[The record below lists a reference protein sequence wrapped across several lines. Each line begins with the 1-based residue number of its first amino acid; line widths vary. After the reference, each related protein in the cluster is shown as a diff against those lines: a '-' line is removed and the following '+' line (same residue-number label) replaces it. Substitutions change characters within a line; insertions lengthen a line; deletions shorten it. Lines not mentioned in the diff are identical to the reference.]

1 MEGSAGEITSAQLLF
16 NGNVTLDLKDQY
28 RANTFE
34 WGPGIRLHTPFMPR
48 NVYFLT
54 DYLLGYYLWPNQY
67 TPQTSYH
74 DLRIGLWYAF
84 SH

>member
-1 MEGSAGEITSAQLLF
+1 
-16 NGNVTLDLKDQY
+16 
-28 RANTFE
+28 
-34 WGPGIRLHTPFMPR
+34 MPR

-54 DYLLGYYLWPNQY
+54 DYLLGYYLRPNQY